1 MKQKNMYMLDNDD
14 GKAIQLFVKL
24 GMPKTL
30 RDVGVKENKLEDMA
44 EKTVLYGDV
53 GKFKKLG
60 KNDVLTILKNAF

>member
-1 MKQKNMYMLDNDD
+1 
-14 GKAIQLFVKL
+14 
-24 GMPKTL
+24 MPTTL
-30 RDVGVKENKLEDMA
+30 REVGVKENKLQEMA